1 MHLTLF
7 SLGRCVANCSW
18 VTVSVFHYR
27 PSFTVPVGKVL
38 ARRGMKVDLKLA
50 LSLLVFS
57 LLLLSWLLRP
67 PNPVHRSPG
76 LTLLPE
82 LTPRPSTPD
91 GSRSLR
97 THFRSSFSCRCTAS
111 AHYNRHTYRKSAT
124 QSSKK
129 KTTKMNSKGGYSL
142 YLGLFFPLKF
152 MHSFRTKA
160 TIIHSVWKQ
169 SNKSHFC

>member
-111 AHYNRHTYRKSAT
+111 AHYTYRKSAT

-129 KTTKMNSKGGYSL
+129 KTTRMNSKGGYSL
-142 YLGLFFPLKF
+142 YLGLFSPWN
-152 MHSFRTKA
+152 SC
-160 TIIHSVWKQ
+160 IHSAQKQ
-169 SNKSHFC
+169 P